1 MMGYAYEKLI
11 TGLPNYNFKYK
22 NAFAYFS
29 QVCFNA
35 FKTTLSKY
43 YKQINIKRSLT
54 KKAIVELNTYLPNS
68 SISKCL
74 NNQFE
79 GNDYDDFSEY

>member
-22 NAFAYFS
+22 NAFAYLS

-43 YKQINIKRSLT
+43 YK
-54 KKAIVELNTYLPNS
+54 
-68 SISKCL
+68 
-74 NNQFE
+74 
-79 GNDYDDFSEY
+79 